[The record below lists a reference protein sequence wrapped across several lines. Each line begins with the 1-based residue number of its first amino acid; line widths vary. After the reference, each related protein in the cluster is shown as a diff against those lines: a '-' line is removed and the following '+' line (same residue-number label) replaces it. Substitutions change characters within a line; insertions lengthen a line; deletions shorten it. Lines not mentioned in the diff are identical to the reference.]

1 MSSVHT
7 LNCCNIQN
15 MKTQQSCSLK
25 IKVVEAEK
33 KGITVKNSFCNNL
46 ENCIG
51 EEKDKSSLD
60 TKRKLCPGIIT
71 SIPEKKKCP
80 NYLVSPIRHYA
91 NYALKCKHSN
101 EEGKTENKN

>member
-1 MSSVHT
+1 
-7 LNCCNIQN
+7 

-101 EEGKTENKN
+101 EEGKAENKN